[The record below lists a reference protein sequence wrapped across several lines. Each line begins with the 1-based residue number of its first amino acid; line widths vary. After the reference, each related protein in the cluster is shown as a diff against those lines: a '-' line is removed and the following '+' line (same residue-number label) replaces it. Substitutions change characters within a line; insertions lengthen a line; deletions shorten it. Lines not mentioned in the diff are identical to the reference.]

1 MLRSIFVIETAV
13 DGFHARSMMSL
24 TTTLPKFLD
33 EIIFPMSV
41 KVNSSGVALGVGRI
55 ILLSAQL
62 IFFVREI
69 ISSIRGFDSDGS
81 AIDG

>member
-1 MLRSIFVIETAV
+1 MLRSIFVIETAL
-13 DGFHARSMMSL
+13 DGFHAQSMMSF

-41 KVNSSGVALGVGRI
+41 KVTSSGVALGVGRI

-69 ISSIRGFDSDGS
+69 ISSTRGFDSDGS
-81 AIDG
+81 AING